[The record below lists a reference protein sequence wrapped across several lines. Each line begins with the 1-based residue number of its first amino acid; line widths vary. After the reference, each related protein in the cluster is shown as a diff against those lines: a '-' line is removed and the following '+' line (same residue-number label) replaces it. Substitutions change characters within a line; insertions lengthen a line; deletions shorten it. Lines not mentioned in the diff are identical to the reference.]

1 MFINRA
7 LWRILGS
14 RRREAT
20 GEKKMRNEK
29 FHNLYILSYI
39 FSVPKEKEERPI
51 GEYRS
56 TYEDS
61 VVLKSTLIL

>member
-1 MFINRA
+1 
-7 LWRILGS
+7 
-14 RRREAT
+14 
-20 GEKKMRNEK
+20 MRNEK

-39 FSVPKEKEERPI
+39 FSVPKEKEERPT

-61 VVLKSTLIL
+61 VMLKSILIL